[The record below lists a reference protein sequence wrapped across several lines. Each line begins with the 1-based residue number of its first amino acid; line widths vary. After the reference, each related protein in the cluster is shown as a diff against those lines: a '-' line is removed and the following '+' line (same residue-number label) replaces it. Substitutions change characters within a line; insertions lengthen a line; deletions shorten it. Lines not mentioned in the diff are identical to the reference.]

1 MRAKHIIGPVIP
13 AVTALLLISA
23 PAQGQLVVEDLP
35 LEEQLVSD
43 EIEQVFASANELF
56 DTIDQAEAIPL
67 YTRIVDELRP
77 MSITGDERVLE
88 LLRTSLVQRAQAN
101 YNFGETD
108 AAQVDI
114 ETLVRLAPG
123 YEIDRDAASERI
135 VRMFDDVRKRLV
147 GYAEFLVDPVDAR
160 VRIDGAT
167 VPTDGGPVP
176 ILAGMYQ
183 ASVERPGY
191 QATEIEFE
199 VKADKSSSVE
209 ATLERTSAVLML
221 HTRPTGA
228 TVFVNGR
235 EVMRTE
241 GTAGADFIPDG
252 QAAAYDRTEFSDTAY
267 IEDLQLGRAQ
277 IEIRLP
283 GYRTFSTAVDIDG
296 MVDVPLGAVILAQQ
310 AGTLALRNLPADA
323 EVRIDQEV
331 ARPQRG
337 ARGIAEIPLAP
348 GNYRVSVSQ
357 GVFGRF
363 ETNAEIAD
371 AESTEIVVELRP
383 ALVTLGVLGDD
394 DVAARELSAAISDT
408 FQAKREW
415 ALLDH
420 SATAGS
426 LLSELALS
434 ASRLR
439 RLVAGDP
446 NAAVD
451 WGTVQESFDRALPGS
466 VYVLGVLSDD
476 LLATEASLWI
486 WPAAP
491 GPARPELRIVRLD
504 DDEALA
510 GIARAFQPE
519 LSPIRPTFGGS
530 VIDTPV
536 AAGPV
541 LIDVVPGRPAA
552 AAGLQVGD
560 AITAL
565 NGVPVYSAS
574 LFFDALVETEV
585 GSSVSL
591 EIVRDGE
598 TLTAE
603 LVTEPSFTIIDLSD
617 PTRLAAPVAAAVA
630 AELQSE
636 SEWPRWILKLN
647 QARILLNASDAEAA
661 VRELREIDM
670 SQVPGADQVG
680 LGPGTIDY
688 WLGFALERAG
698 PRYLDRAREAYER
711 AAGATDARFLHDDG
725 PRVAPRAWA
734 RLQRLAPQP

>member
-1 MRAKHIIGPVIP
+1 MRISLVYS
-13 AVTALLLISA
+13 LLVATLLA
-23 PAQGQLVVEDLP
+23 PASHGQLVVEDLP

-43 EIEQVFASANELF
+43 EIEQTFASANDLF
-56 DTIDQAEAIPL
+56 DTIDQAESIPL
-67 YTRIVDELRP
+67 YTRVIDELRP
-77 MSITGDERVLE
+77 MRITGDERVLE

-108 AAQVDI
+108 AAQSDI

-135 VRMFDDVRKRLV
+135 VRMFDSVRDRLV
-147 GYAEFLVDPVDAR
+147 GYAEFVVDPADAR
-160 VRIDGAT
+160 IRVDGAT
-167 VPTDGGPVP
+167 VPTEGGPVP
-176 ILAGMYQ
+176 ILAGTYQ
-183 ASVERPGY
+183 ASIDRPGY
-191 QATEIEFE
+191 QSTETEFE
-199 VKADKSSSVE
+199 IKADQSSTVE
-209 ATLERTSAVLML
+209 VTLERTSAVLVL
-221 HTRPTGA
+221 HTRPSGA
-228 TVFVNGR
+228 TIYVNGR
-235 EVMRTE
+235 EALRTE
-241 GTAGADFIPDG
+241 GTAGADFFPDG
-252 QAAAYDRTEFSDTAY
+252 QAAAYDRAEFSDTAY
-267 IEDLQLGRAQ
+267 VEDLQPGRAE

-283 GYRTFSTAVDIDG
+283 GYRTFRAAVDIDG
-296 MVDVPLGAVILAQQ
+296 MVDVPIGAVVLAQQ
-310 AGTLALRNLPADA
+310 AGTLALLELPADA
-323 EVRIDQEV
+323 EVRIDGEIT
-331 ARPQRG
+331 RPQLG

-348 GNYRVSVSQ
+348 GNYRVSVSR

-363 ETNAEIAD
+363 ETNVEIAD
-371 AESTEIVVELRP
+371 TKTTELNVELRP
-383 ALVTLGVLGDD
+383 ALVTLGVLGGD
-394 DVAARELSAAISDT
+394 DVAARKLTTAMADT
-408 FQAKREW
+408 FQTKREW

-420 SATAGS
+420 SATAAN
-426 LLSELALS
+426 LLRELALS

-439 RLVAGDP
+439 RLVAGD
-446 NAAVD
+446 ADATVD
-451 WGTVQESFDRALPGS
+451 WASVQEAFDKSLPGS

-504 DDEALA
+504 EPDPLA
-510 GIARAFQPE
+510 TIASAFQPE
-519 LSPIRPTFGGS
+519 LSRIRPTFGGS

-536 AAGPV
+536 APGPV
-541 LIDVVPGRPAA
+541 LVDVVPGRPAA
-552 AAGLQVGD
+552 NAGLMAGD

-565 NGVPVYSAS
+565 NGVPVYSAA
-574 LFFDALVETEV
+574 LFFDALVKTEV
-585 GSSVSL
+585 GRTVTL
-591 EIVRDGE
+591 EIVRNGE
-598 TLTAE
+598 AMNAE
-603 LVTEPSFTIIDLSD
+603 LVTEPSFTVIDLSD

-636 SEWPRWILKLN
+636 SEWPRWVLKLN
-647 QARILLNASDAEAA
+647 QARILLNAGDAEAA

-670 SQVPGADQVG
+670 SKVPSVDQVG

-711 AAGATDARFLHDDG
+711 AAAAPDARFLHDDG